1 MFNIAKI
8 LISALI
14 IFAASEIGKRDSLLG
29 AIIVSLP
36 MISLI
41 TISWIY
47 FETKDVDKIIDFSYG
62 VFAMIMPS
70 LSFFITLPYFLK
82 RINFIP
88 SMFLSISIM
97 VVLYFALSMLYK
109 KIGVEFKMKTL
120 LILFLIFA
128 SFLKGADTMKTVE
141 SVDLEKFMGKWF
153 VIALVPNM
161 IEKGATNSSDTYVL
175 NKDGTIDITYDAIK
189 DGQARQIKQKGTVV
203 NKTSNAE
210 WTIQMRKPFVPFM
223 KFPFKIVYVDD
234 NYEYMAVGYPKNTMG
249 WIMGRTS
256 KITDEEYKKIMTSLE
271 KLGYTKEQFEFV
283 QHD

>member
-1 MFNIAKI
+1 MIPADKPSAIAKKRLLNDLVKSAKPLPIPVLNPANVAKANPRYILFNSIILLMFNIAKI

-97 VVLYFALSMLYK
+97 IVLYFALSMLYK
-109 KIGVEFKMKTL
+109 KIGVE
-120 LILFLIFA
+120 I
-128 SFLKGADTMKTVE
+128 
-141 SVDLEKFMGKWF
+141 
-153 VIALVPNM
+153 
-161 IEKGATNSSDTYVL
+161 
-175 NKDGTIDITYDAIK
+175 
-189 DGQARQIKQKGTVV
+189 
-203 NKTSNAE
+203 
-210 WTIQMRKPFVPFM
+210 
-223 KFPFKIVYVDD
+223 
-234 NYEYMAVGYPKNTMG
+234 
-249 WIMGRTS
+249 
-256 KITDEEYKKIMTSLE
+256 
-271 KLGYTKEQFEFV
+271 
-283 QHD
+283 